1 MTIKNKLGLVAR
13 VSATAAIA
21 TGMAVAFQPAAQAAA
36 PVVTVSPATGLKDGS
51 TVTVTGTGLTP
62 GTVYHV
68 SQCEFVTSGTYGCDP
83 TTVIDIAA
91 DAQGKVSTQFV
102 VRKVFQ
108 AVKGADGVPSGTV
121 DCTVT
126 ACAVGLG
133 DDKGVG
139 GGQRIT
145 FG

>member
-1 MTIKNKLGLVAR
+1 MTVKNKLGLIAR
-13 VSATAAIA
+13 VSATAVIA
-21 TGMAVAFQPAAQAAA
+21 TGVAVAFQPAAMAAS
-36 PVVTVSPATGLKDGS
+36 PVVTVSPATGLKDGD

-62 GTVYHV
+62 GVVYHV
-68 SQCEFVTSGTYGCDP
+68 SQCESVTSGTYGCDP

-102 VRKVFQ
+102 VHKTFQ
-108 AVKGADGVPSGTV
+108 AVKGVEGIPSGTV
-121 DCTVT
+121 DCTVS
-126 ACAVGLG
+126 ACAVGMG
-133 DDKGVG
+133 DDQGVG